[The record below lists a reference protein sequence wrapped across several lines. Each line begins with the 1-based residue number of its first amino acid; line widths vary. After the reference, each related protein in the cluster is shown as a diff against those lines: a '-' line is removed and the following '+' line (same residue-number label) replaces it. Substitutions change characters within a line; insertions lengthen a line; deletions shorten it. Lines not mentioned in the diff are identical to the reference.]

1 MQIAGK
7 VALVTGGSAGAGKGI
22 AERLAAEGARV
33 VVADLETGVDVT
45 DDAQLKAAVESARP
59 AILVNNAGG
68 GGHIPP
74 YFPDGDWSAKLDL
87 NLRAPMLATQYMDEG
102 VVVNIAS
109 SAGYEDGPHPSA
121 EYAAAKAGLIR
132 FTTAFRE
139 RNGLRVACIV
149 PGWIL
154 TERARDELAAMTPEE
169 RADAETPIPVEEIAA
184 AVVDLIADDQSAGR
198 VVVLRT

>member
-1 MQIAGK
+1 MEISGK
-7 VALVTGGSAGAGKGI
+7 VALVTGGSAGTGKGI
-22 AERLAAEGARV
+22 AQRLGSEGARV

-45 DDAQLKAAVESARP
+45 DDAQLKTAIDEARP
-59 AILVNNAGG
+59 DILVNNAGG
-68 GGHIPP
+68 GGHVPP
-74 YFPDGDWSAKLDL
+74 FFPDGDWSSRLDL
-87 NLRAPMLATQYMDEG
+87 NLRAPMLATQYMRQG

-139 RNGLRVACIV
+139 RNGLRVACVV

-154 TERARDELAAMTPEE
+154 TERAQGELDAMTAEQ
-169 RADAETPIPVEEIAA
+169 RAAAETPIPVEEIAD
-184 AVVDLIADDQSAGR
+184 AVVALITDDGSAGR

>member
-1 MQIAGK
+1 VEIAGK
-7 VALVTGGSAGAGKGI
+7 VALVTGGSAGTGKGI
-22 AERLAAEGARV
+22 AQRLEAEGARV

-45 DDAQLKAAVESARP
+45 DDAQLKAAIDAARP
-59 AILVNNAGG
+59 DILVNNAGG

-74 YFPDGDWSAKLDL
+74 YFPDGEWSARLDL
-87 NLRAPMLATQYMDEG
+87 NLRAPMLATQYMRHG

-109 SAGYEDGPHPSA
+109 SAGYENDPHPSA

-139 RNGLRVACIV
+139 RDGLRVACIV

-154 TERARDELAAMTPEE
+154 TERARGELAAMSDAE
-169 RADAETPIPVEEIAA
+169 RAQAPPAIPIEKIAD
-184 AVVDLIADDQSAGR
+184 AVVDLIVDDQSAGR